1 MISGD
6 ATGVGGDAAS
16 TEWVSSKQGRARTSA
31 WGEVAVPS
39 SMIFVGLVVMWLLI
53 LVPAVAR
60 RRQEVARP
68 SVTALSGRVL
78 ERSPRRDPVPDRAAA
93 GRDLEVDVRHE
104 LEPEHAVATRS
115 APEGRSRLPQPRGGS
130 RGQGLDRDELDHST
144 GRALD
149 GDPDLLPDRRREPE
163 RAPGAPPRY
172 RPGRGGYDPQAAA
185 MAARARYAFRQRVVL
200 FLLILAVGSAVA
212 AYFTVPQLW
221 WAHGAVDVVL
231 VGYLTYLRR
240 QVRVEE
246 AIRRRRSARVG
257 APRRAPYVETDDA
270 DGEPAPQRSRSDSPS
285 TRPPAPEAAEDDD
298 RAATEDDSESDP
310 GTPVTSSPTIPKPA
324 DPVESLPALPRIKPN
339 PTPPVPIGTTL
350 VEGEE
355 DDPALHELESITR
368 PDYRRASGQ

>member
-1 MISGD
+1 
-6 ATGVGGDAAS
+6 
-16 TEWVSSKQGRARTSA
+16 
-31 WGEVAVPS
+31 VPS

-104 LEPEHAVATRS
+104 LEPEHAVATQS
-115 APEGRSRLPQPRGGS
+115 APEGRSRLPQPRGGP
-130 RGQGLDRDELDHST
+130 RDHDLDREDRGGST
-144 GRALD
+144 GRDLD
-149 GDPDLLPDRRREPE
+149 GDADAAPDRRRESE
-163 RAPGAPPRY
+163 RAPSGASRY

-212 AYFTVPQLW
+212 AYLTVPQLW
-221 WAHGAVDVVL
+221 WAHGGVDVLL

-246 AIRRRRSARVG
+246 AIRRRRSARVE
-257 APRRAPYVETDDA
+257 ATRRAPDVETDGA
-270 DGEPAPQRSRSDSPS
+270 ASEHAPQRPRSDSPS
-285 TRPPAPEAAEDDD
+285 TRAVAPPAPATDGDRTAAD
-298 RAATEDDSESDP
+298 DDSEP
-310 GTPVTSSPTIPKPA
+310 ETPVTSSPTIPKPA
-324 DPVESLPALPRIKPN
+324 EPVESLPALPRIKPN

>member
-1 MISGD
+1 
-6 ATGVGGDAAS
+6 
-16 TEWVSSKQGRARTSA
+16 
-31 WGEVAVPS
+31 VPS

-115 APEGRSRLPQPRGGS
+115 APEGRSRLPQPRGEP
-130 RGQGLDRDELDHST
+130 RAHDLDREDRGGST
-144 GRALD
+144 GRDLD
-149 GDPDLLPDRRREPE
+149 GDPDAAPARRREAD
-163 RAPGAPPRY
+163 RAPGESPRY
-172 RPGRGGYDPQAAA
+172 RPGRGGYDPKAAA
-185 MAARARYAFRQRVVL
+185 MAARARYALRQRVVL

-212 AYFTVPQLW
+212 AYFTVSQLW

-257 APRRAPYVETDDA
+257 APRRAPDVETGDAPDDH
-270 DGEPAPQRSRSDSPS
+270 APQRSHSDSPS
-285 TRPPAPEAAEDDD
+285 RRTPAPATATAEDDD
-298 RAATEDDSESDP
+298 EAATDDDSDADP
-310 GTPVTSSPTIPKPA
+310 GTPVTSTPAIPKPA
-324 DPVESLPALPRIKPN
+324 DPVESLPALPRIQPN

>member
-1 MISGD
+1 
-6 ATGVGGDAAS
+6 
-16 TEWVSSKQGRARTSA
+16 
-31 WGEVAVPS
+31 
-39 SMIFVGLVVMWLLI
+39 MIFVGLVVMWLLI

-104 LEPEHAVATRS
+104 LEPEHAVATRTG
-115 APEGRSRLPQPRGGS
+115 PEGRSRLPQPRGGP
-130 RGQGLDRDELDHST
+130 RGHDLDPEDRNDRDGST
-144 GRALD
+144 GRDLD
-149 GDPDLLPDRRREPE
+149 GDPDAPPDRRREPE

-212 AYFTVPQLW
+212 AYLTVPQLW

-257 APRRAPYVETDDA
+257 APRRTPDVETDDA
-270 DGEPAPQRSRSDSPS
+270 AGGPTPQRSRPDSPS
-285 TRPPAPEAAEDDD
+285 GRAPADRRVHAAAAEEDDD
-298 RAATEDDSESDP
+298 EAATDDDSESEP
-310 GTPVTSSPTIPKPA
+310 GTPVTSTPTIPKPA
-324 DPVESLPALPRIKPN
+324 EPVESPPALPRIQPN